1 MKVRLLLAVAG
12 WAALGASLY
21 AQGGTAAIG
30 GQVKD
35 ASGAVIPNA
44 TISVQNNDT
53 NVVRTTQ
60 SNPDGFYSVP
70 NLIPGNYT
78 VTAQFQ
84 GMKNLERSGIVLR
97 VGDRIALDLV
107 MEVGAQSEHV
117 TVSGETPLLRV
128 EDVQSGLVIDNRRI
142 QELPQYNRNALAF
155 ALLTPNVNNVTSQ
168 NEGHDADFR
177 INGGR
182 TAQAEYFIDGIPVT
196 TGYLHNIP
204 PSVPS
209 MEAVGEFKV
218 LTNGLSAEY
227 GRLSGG
233 AVTLVTRS
241 GTNGFHGSAYEFF
254 RNDKLNANDWSS
266 NYFGRPKGVFHDN
279 VFGFAVGGPVFVPK
293 VYNGRDR
300 TFFFLNY
307 EGTRHSEGSNAVA
320 TGVPTDLERQGD
332 FSQSL
337 IDQGVPVQ
345 LFDPLTGKLTP
356 DGRVVRDPFPG
367 NRIPQSRFN
376 PLSKIYMGFY
386 PEPNTPPQP
395 GSSHDQNYIG
405 STTNTSNDN
414 RWTGRLDENWNASNS
429 THLSFIEY
437 YSESTTPRWLSP
449 MQAAGVGSQEAKTIS
464 LEHTWTVTPTL
475 VFTARA
481 GMVRYISL
489 SGQSVNADS
498 SNWGLQPLMINL
510 LGTTKDRVPSI
521 GTGDTIATLGGGS
534 ANDDHETDYTGV
546 LSMQKLW
553 GKHTLKFGYEHR
565 RYYANTTSG
574 GLVEMSTQ
582 RSITSQ
588 YFDTPTTGS
597 GFASFLLGNAIW
609 GDGTQLAG
617 PASLQTYH
625 GAYFQDD
632 FKVSSKLTLNLGVR
646 YDFEPP
652 RTERFNRQI
661 WWDKNYHWPVTPS
674 PGWSWDL
681 VQQAAGVTNAAKPD
695 WLVNGYEL
703 GRVAV
708 LGSKEYPGRVSQE
721 SYNTHFA
728 PRVGVA
734 WQFLPKTVLRAGYG
748 INWLTT
754 TGGQFLNGAP
764 WNVGYGDF
772 ARFLQGGTPDNGLT
786 FPLTF
791 NNPMPN
797 GVGYVPSPFV
807 TRDVTAVNN
816 SLVGNWFIANAW
828 DQYPGYEHVVQFG
841 IQREVGSG
849 NKAWVVEG
857 NFNANLGRD
866 LPYWL
871 GKGEHI
877 LPDAYHILGP
887 YGATL
892 NTPVPNPIYGQIAPT
907 LGTGPQ
913 MLPFGR
919 MYSREPFWFEVWT
932 MGEPLGT
939 SNYYAGYV
947 QAEHRFGQGF
957 GFLANYTFSK
967 MLQDVGSIDY
977 RYGQGPDQQAFPQSG
992 LGFKD
997 IYGIAPTDITH
1008 RFLFNYSWDVP
1019 VGKGR
1024 KLLSD
1029 PQGAGEKILNGI
1041 VGGWQLAGTTMFRTG
1056 QPVLIYTPS
1065 GGVGGLGSQWYNI
1078 GQSRTTRPVIV
1089 TPRQPFGSTTDGHAA
1104 LQGSANFQYYLNPN
1118 AFRLPQG
1125 FEIGDVPS
1133 TFPNWRGPGY
1143 SQWDLSVLKDFAL
1156 FSEQSKLQLR
1166 FEAQNLLNHMNAANP
1181 NGAVTQRTFG
1191 MITGQVGTP
1200 RRVMVAA
1207 KIYF

>member
-1 MKVRLLLAVAG
+1 LFTTLNVLLAAV
-12 WAALGASLY
+12 LY
-21 AQGGTAAIG
+21 AQGGTATIS

-35 ASGAVIPNA
+35 TTGAVIPNA
-44 TISVQNNDT
+44 TISAQNTDT

-60 SNPDGFYSVP
+60 SNTEGFYSVP
-70 NLIPGNYT
+70 NLIPGSYS

-97 VGDRIALDLV
+97 VGDRIGLNLV
-107 MEVGAQSEHV
+107 MEVGAQSERV
-117 TVSGETPLLRV
+117 TVTGEAPLLRV

-155 ALLTPNVNNVTSQ
+155 ALLAANVNSVTSQ

-182 TAQAEYFIDGIPVT
+182 TAQAEYFVDGVPVT
-196 TGYLHNIP
+196 TGYLHDIP
-204 PSVPS
+204 PSIPS

-241 GTNGFHGSAYEFF
+241 GTNDFHGSVYEFF
-254 RNDKLNANDWSS
+254 RNNKLNANDWSS
-266 NYFGRPKGVFHDN
+266 NYFGQPKGVFHDN
-279 VFGFAVGGPVFVPK
+279 VFGFALGGPVWIPK
-293 VYNGRDR
+293 VYRGRDK
-300 TFFFLNY
+300 TFFFLNF

-320 TGVPTDLERQGD
+320 TGVPTALERQGD

-337 IDQGVPVQ
+337 IDQGNPVQ

-367 NRIPQSRFN
+367 NQIPQGRFN
-376 PLSKIYMGFY
+376 AVSKIYLGFY
-386 PEPNTPPQP
+386 PQPNRAPQP
-395 GSSHDQNYIG
+395 GSSHDQNFIG
-405 STTNTSNDN
+405 STTNTNDNN
-414 RWTGRLDENWNASNS
+414 RWTGRLDENWNSKHT
-429 THLSFIEY
+429 THFSFIEF
-437 YSESTTPRWLSP
+437 YSNSATPRWLSP
-449 MQAAGVGSQEAKTIS
+449 MQAASVTSQEAKTIS
-464 LEHTWTVTPTL
+464 VEHAWTLSPATVL
-475 VFTARA
+475 NFRA
-481 GMVRYISL
+481 GLVRYVSL
-489 SGQSVNADS
+489 SGQSVATGS
-498 SNWGLQPLMINL
+498 SGWGLQDLMINL
-510 LGTTKDRVPSI
+510 LGTTQGRVPNISPS
-521 GTGDTIATLGGGS
+521 DTIAALGGGAVS
-534 ANDDHETDYTGV
+534 NDFETNYSGGV
-546 LSMQKLW
+546 SIQKLW
-553 GKHTLKFGYEHR
+553 GKQTIKVGYEHR
-565 RYYANTTSG
+565 RYYANSPSG
-574 GLVEMSTQ
+574 GNLSMSTQ
-582 RSITSQ
+582 RSVTSQ

-597 GFASFLLGNAIW
+597 GFASFLLGDVIW
-609 GDGTQLAG
+609 GQGTQFAG

-625 GAYFQDD
+625 GAYVQDD
-632 FKVSSKLTLNLGVR
+632 IKLTSKLTLNAGVR
-646 YDFEPP
+646 WDFEPP
-652 RTERFNRQI
+652 RTERFDRQI
-661 WWDKNYHWPVTPS
+661 FWDKNYQWPVTPS

-681 VQQAAGVTNAAKPD
+681 VQQAAGVTNAPKPG
-695 WLVNGYEL
+695 WLTQGYEL
-703 GRVAV
+703 GRVAM
-708 LGSKEYPGRVSQE
+708 LGTKEYPGRQSQAT
-721 SYNTHFA
+721 YGRHFA
-728 PRVGVA
+728 PRLGVA

-791 NNPMPN
+791 DRPMPS
-797 GVGYVPSPFV
+797 GVGYVPF
-807 TRDVTAVNN
+807 TRNITALNN

-828 DQYPGYEHVVQFG
+828 DQYPGLEHVLQFG
-841 IQREVGSG
+841 IQRELGRG
-849 NKAWVVEG
+849 NNAWVVEG

-871 GKGEHI
+871 GNGEHI
-877 LPDAYHILGP
+877 LPDAYHKLGP

-892 NTPVPNPIYGQIAPT
+892 NTPVPNPIYGQIPPT

-919 MYSREPFWFEVWT
+919 MYSQEPFWFEVWT

-939 SNYYAGYV
+939 SNYYAGYI
-947 QAEHRFGQGF
+947 QAEHRFARGF

-1008 RFLFNYSWDVP
+1008 RLLFNYSWDIP

-1024 KLLSD
+1024 KLLGN
-1029 PQGAGEKILNGI
+1029 PQEIGEKLLNGAL
-1041 VGGWQLAGTTMFRTG
+1041 GGWRLAGTTTFRTG
-1056 QPVLIYTPS
+1056 QPILIYTPS

-1089 TPRQPFGSTTDGHAA
+1089 TPRQSFGSTTDGHAA
-1104 LQGSANFQYYLNPN
+1104 LRGAANFQYYLNPN

-1143 SQWDLSVLKDFAL
+1143 SEWNLSVLKEFPL
-1156 FSEQSKLQLR
+1156 GSEQRKLQLR
-1166 FEAQNLLNHMNAANP
+1166 FEAQNLLNHMNAAMP

-1191 MITGQVGTP
+1191 MIAGQVGTP
-1200 RRVMVAA
+1200 RRAMIAA